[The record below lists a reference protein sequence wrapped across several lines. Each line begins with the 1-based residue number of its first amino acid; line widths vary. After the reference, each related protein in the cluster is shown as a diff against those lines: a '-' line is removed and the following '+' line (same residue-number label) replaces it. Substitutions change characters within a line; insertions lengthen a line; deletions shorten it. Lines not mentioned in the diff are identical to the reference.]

1 MNKTTIIVL
10 LSALLLTG
18 CLGSIRPKVAPIVI
32 EQRVASIPVFHPPLP
47 DKISL
52 RDFKWTV
59 LTPKLM
65 QEYLTDL
72 EAGNAPIVIWYGIT
86 PDGYKSLA
94 ENIAILRRYI
104 KEQQA
109 IILYYRDNL
118 KKTVPTEE
126 TKQP

>member
-10 LSALLLTG
+10 LSALLLAG
-18 CLGSIRPKVAPIVI
+18 CGSIRPQVKPIIV
-32 EQRVASIPVFHPPLP
+32 ESRVATIPVFHPPLP

-72 EAGNAPIVIWYGIT
+72 EAGSAPVVIWYGIT

-118 KKTVPTEE
+118 KKTVPPEE
-126 TKQP
+126 TK